1 MKLHDMQATR
11 SMRKTLDQVASHNE
25 DAALL
30 LMRAAER
37 IGDELFRQQLLK
49 VVHDLNCDADELR
62 ALRDALELRRA

>member
-1 MKLHDMQATR
+1 MQATR
-11 SMRKTLDQVASHNE
+11 SLRKTLDQVASHNE

-62 ALRDALELRRA
+62 TVRDALELRRA